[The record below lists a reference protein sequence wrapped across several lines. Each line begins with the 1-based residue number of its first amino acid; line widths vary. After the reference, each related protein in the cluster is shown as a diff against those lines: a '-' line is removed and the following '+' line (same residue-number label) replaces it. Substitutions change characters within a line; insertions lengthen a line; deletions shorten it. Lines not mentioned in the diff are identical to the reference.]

1 LIVNKHTRMRQ
12 IIILFFF
19 LMGFNS
25 IIAQSGINTTTPDQS
40 AILDVYST
48 NKGFLPPR
56 LTTAQ
61 RDAIGTPAAGLTI
74 YNTTVN
80 CLQWWNGTLWYD
92 GCGNNFVC
100 GDVLSYEGEDYN
112 TVMIGNQCWM
122 AENLNIG
129 TMIMGATGMTNNSTI
144 EKYCYNND
152 AANCTTYGGL
162 YQWAEAVQYQN
173 GATNTTSPT
182 PEFSG
187 NIQGICPTGW
197 HLPTDTE
204 WTALTNALPTPD
216 KGSRLADNAALWA
229 DGALDMS
236 PNFGTSGFVALPAG
250 GRFTDGSF
258 GSQSS
263 NAIFWS
269 SAENGSSNAWFRN
282 LYDDDAGVTQ
292 GIIDKAFGFS
302 VRCVRD

>member
-1 LIVNKHTRMRQ
+1 ML
-12 IIILFFF
+12 
-19 LMGFNS
+19 
-25 IIAQSGINTTTPDQS
+25 AQSGINTTTPDTS

-61 RDAIGTPAAGLTI
+61 RNAIATSAEGLTI

-80 CLQWWNGTLWYD
+80 CLQWWNGTVWYD

-100 GDVLSYEGEDYN
+100 GDVLSYEREDYN
-112 TVMIGNQCWM
+112 TVMIGSQCWM

-129 TMIMGATGMTNNSTI
+129 TMINGNNNQANNSTI

-152 AANCTTYGGL
+152 AGNCTTYGGL

-173 GATNTTSPT
+173 GDTNTTSPT
-182 PEFSG
+182 LAFSG

-204 WTALTNALPTPD
+204 WTALTNALDISD
-216 KGSRLADNAALWA
+216 KGSRLAGNADLWT
-229 DGALDMS
+229 DGALEDS
-236 PNFGTSGFVALPAG
+236 PNFSTSGFLALPAG
-250 GRFTDGSF
+250 LRDTDGSF
-258 GSQSS
+258 FDQS
-263 NAIFWS
+263 NYAFFWS
-269 SAENGSSNAWFRN
+269 STESGSSTAWFSL
-282 LYDDDAGVTQ
+282 LYYVFTDIYQND
-292 GIIDKAFGFS
+292 IDKAIGFS
-302 VRCVRD
+302 VRCVQD

>member
-1 LIVNKHTRMRQ
+1 MKQ
-12 IIILFFF
+12 IIILI
-19 LMGFNS
+19 LAVMALNG
-25 IIAQSGINTTTPDQS
+25 IIAQSGINTNTPDTS
-40 AILDVYST
+40 AILDVFST

-61 RDAIGTPAAGLTI
+61 RDAIATPAAGLMI

-80 CLQWWNGTLWYD
+80 CLQWWNGSYWYD

-112 TVMIGNQCWM
+112 TVMIGSQCWM

-129 TMIMGATGMTNNSTI
+129 TMITGATGMTNNTTI
-144 EKYCYNND
+144 EKYCYNDN

-173 GATNTTSPT
+173 GATNTTSPS
-182 PEFSG
+182 PAFSG

-216 KGSRLADNAALWA
+216 KGSRLAGNAALWTN
-229 DGALDMS
+229 GALDMS

-250 GRFTDGSF
+250 DRSTVGSF
-258 GSQSS
+258 GSQSFS
-263 NAIFWS
+263 AIFWS
-269 SAENGSSNAWFRN
+269 STEGGSSGAWIRVLNDDNANVFQFN
-282 LYDDDAGVTQ
+282 FG
-292 GIIDKAFGFS
+292 KAVGFS
-302 VRCVRD
+302 VRCVQD